1 MEDVEDI
8 RSIRSYNISSRRSND
23 EYDISSR
30 SLNSDNPKPQIS
42 PTGNLKEILEQIDK
56 QTSTRKRLPLP
67 RDNVIPSFR
76 IAGDNYPSARS
87 EKPRSIREEKSNI
100 QLNKE
105 FEGKNPSLQRYLIR
119 EKFKILQQKNP
130 NIEIPDFND
139 PKDMIEAY
147 NAALRTNHFTSSSAT
162 WMIYMGIGYA
172 VLQGILKWAG
182 FKNIDNFATTQIEI
196 MKHYPQLLKELG
208 DPGGI
213 SAGSN
218 WPPWL
223 KLTVI
228 MAIHTIVFL
237 LMVKIT
243 GNDSVARQFS
253 KVICGTGFMGGKSVP
268 SAESEI
274 AGDSAMSGLGGILG
288 NLGGLLGGGG
298 GGIMNMLGGLLGPS
312 NTPNIDLDNLD
323 NIQPVSERSVSDA
336 ISFSSSRKN
345 KFDD

>member
-8 RSIRSYNISSRRSND
+8 RSIRTYNNSSRISND

-30 SLNSDNPKPQIS
+30 SLNNDIPKPQIS

-56 QTSTRKRLPLP
+56 QTTTRKRLPLP
-67 RDNVIPSFR
+67 KDNIIPSFR
-76 IAGDNYPSARS
+76 IAGDNYPSS
-87 EKPRSIREEKSNI
+87 RSIRDEKSNI
-100 QLNKE
+100 QLNRE
-105 FEGKNPSLQRYLIR
+105 FEGKHPSLQRYLIR

-147 NAALRTNHFTSSSAT
+147 NAALRTNHFTSNSAT

-172 VLQGILKWAG
+172 MLQGILKWAG

-228 MAIHTIVFL
+228 GAIHTIVFL

-298 GGIMNMLGGLLGPS
+298 GGIMNMLGGLFGSPT
-312 NTPNIDLDNLD
+312 TPNIDLDNLD
-323 NIQPVSERSVSDA
+323 NIQPVSDRSTSDA